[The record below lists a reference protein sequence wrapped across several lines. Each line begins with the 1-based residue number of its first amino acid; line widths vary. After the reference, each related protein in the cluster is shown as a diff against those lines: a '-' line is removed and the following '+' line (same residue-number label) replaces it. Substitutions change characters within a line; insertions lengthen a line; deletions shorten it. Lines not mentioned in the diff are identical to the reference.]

1 MSNTPSVEVT
11 SDDLP
16 GLYQGANQAS
26 LDAQSYYFLSLRL
39 YLFLLVLAALTSFAS
54 STTAIGAICSALLFL
69 LTLGI
74 LIWMR
79 VKRPD
84 DVWYNGRAVAESVKT
99 RSWRWMMRTEPY
111 FDCEKVEVISKKFIS
126 ELKSILE
133 LNRSLSD
140 FLPTGAYLKAP
151 ISDIMMT
158 VRSLPVEQR
167 LSIYKKDRIDDQA
180 NFYSTKTIYN
190 QKRARQLFW
199 CSIGLHSLAVIFLLF
214 KISNPL
220 MKFPIEVIATTAGA
234 ILTWLQAKK
243 HNELASSYSLTA
255 HEIVM
260 IKGEAL
266 SISTDRELAD
276 FVINAESAFSRE
288 HTQWSARKLK

>member
-1 MSNTPSVEVT
+1 MTDELIEVNSNTM
-11 SDDLP
+11 P

-26 LDAQSYYFLSLRL
+26 LDAQASYFLCLRL
-39 YLFLLVLAALTSFAS
+39 YLLLLILAALTSFAS
-54 STTAIGAICSALLFL
+54 ASTSLGAICAALLFL

-99 RSWRWMMRTEPY
+99 RSWRWMMRAEPY
-111 FDCEKVEVISKKFIS
+111 FDCEKVEIVSKEFIS

-140 FLPTGAYLKAP
+140 FLPTGAYLKDP
-151 ISDIMMT
+151 ISDTMKQ
-158 VRSLPVEQR
+158 VRALPVEQR

-190 QKRARQLFW
+190 KKRARHLFW
-199 CSIGLHSLAVIFLLF
+199 YSIGLHSLAVILLLF
-214 KISNPL
+214 KISSPQTKL
-220 MKFPIEVIATTAGA
+220 PIEVIATTAGA

-276 FVINAESAFSRE
+276 FVINAEAAFSRE
-288 HTQWSARKLK
+288 HTQWSARKLT